1 MTSMFDLSGRRA
13 LVTGA
18 SSGLGHHFALTL
30 ARHGAELIVAARR
43 ADKLQALVDE
53 IVAGGGKAHAV
64 ALDVTDAESV
74 KAGFDAIEA
83 QGGVADIITN
93 NAGTTTS
100 KPALQQTEDDWE
112 MVVGTNL
119 GGVWRVAQE
128 AGKRLVAAKRP
139 GAIVNI
145 ASILAL
151 RVAGSVAPYAA
162 SKAGVLQLTKSLALE
177 WARYGIRVNA
187 LAPGYFVTDLNQDFL
202 LSEPGQKLMS
212 RVPQRRFGTLD
223 QLDGPLL
230 LLASE
235 AGSYIT
241 GEILAVDGGHLVS
254 SL

>member
-53 IVAGGGKAHAV
+53 IVAVGGKAHAV
-64 ALDVTDAESV
+64 SLDVTDVDSV
-74 KAGFDAIEA
+74 KACFDAIEA
-83 QGGVADIITN
+83 QGGVADLIVN

-128 AGKRLVAAKRP
+128 AGKRLVAAKQP

-151 RVAGSVAPYAA
+151 RVAGAVAPYAA

-187 LAPGYFVTDLNQDFL
+187 LAPGYFITDLNQDFL

-212 RVPQRRFGTLD
+212 RVPQRRFGRLS

-230 LLASE
+230 LLSSE